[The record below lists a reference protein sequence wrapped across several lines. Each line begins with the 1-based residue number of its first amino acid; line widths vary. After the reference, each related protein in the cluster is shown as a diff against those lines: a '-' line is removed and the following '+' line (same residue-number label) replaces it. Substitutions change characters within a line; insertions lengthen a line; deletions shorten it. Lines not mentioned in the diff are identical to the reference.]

1 MADASAFQE
10 LQNSSKLS
18 SHLEKEER
26 MDENPN
32 MVERKDIEI
41 DSDEDDI
48 IGNRGIHCRNYFIV
62 LKNLYRK
69 TIFLHFSELCVGWM
83 NMTMF

>member
-18 SHLEKEER
+18 SHLEEEER

-48 IGNRGIHCRNYFIV
+48 IGNRGIHCSC
-62 LKNLYRK
+62 LLYTSPSPRDR
-69 TIFLHFSELCVGWM
+69 G
-83 NMTMF
+83 